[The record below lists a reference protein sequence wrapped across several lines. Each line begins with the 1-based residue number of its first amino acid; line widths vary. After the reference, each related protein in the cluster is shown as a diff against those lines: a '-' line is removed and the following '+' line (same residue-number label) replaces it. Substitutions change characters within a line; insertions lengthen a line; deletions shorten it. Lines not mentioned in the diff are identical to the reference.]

1 MISIKSSDDLDEM
14 RQAGKIVSKIFT
26 EIKNKI
32 IPGITT
38 LELDNIASVIINS
51 YGARPAFLG
60 YRGYPKNTCISV
72 NEQIVHGI
80 PDDTVIKD
88 GDIVSFD
95 VGVEL
100 NGFYSDAARTYPVG
114 KIKPEAMRLVD
125 ICRNALKK
133 ATDKMRKGN
142 KLSDISRTIQQVA
155 EVNGYSVVRSFVGHG
170 IGKEMHEA
178 PQVPN
183 FISRELLAND
193 LELKPGI
200 VLAIEPMINIGTSKV
215 KISRNKWTA
224 YTADKKLSTHF
235 ENTIAVTEDEPE
247 ILTE

>member
-1 MISIKSSDDLDEM
+1 MISIKSTGDLEKM
-14 RQAGKIVSKIFT
+14 RHAAKIVSKVLT
-26 EIKNKI
+26 EVKKKIK
-32 IPGITT
+32 PGITT
-38 LELDNIASVIINS
+38 LELDNIASIIINS
-51 YGARPAFLG
+51 NGARAAFLG
-60 YRGYPKNTCISV
+60 YRGYPKSTCVSV

-80 PDDTVIKD
+80 PDDRVIKE

-95 VGVEL
+95 VGVEM
-100 NGFYSDAARTYPVG
+100 NGYYADAARTFTIG

-125 ICRNALKK
+125 ICQNALDK
-133 ATDKMRKGN
+133 ATERMRKGN
-142 KLSDISRTIQQVA
+142 KLSDISRIIQQIA
-155 EVNGYSVVRSFVGHG
+155 ESNNLSVVRSFVGHG

-193 LELKPGI
+193 INLKPGI

-215 KISRNKWTA
+215 KIAGNMWTA
-224 YTADKKLSTHF
+224 YTADKKLSAHF
-235 ENTIAVTEDEPE
+235 ENTIAVTEGAPE